1 MVEKIYLQKIE
12 EHKGIILKVVNL
24 YADDFE
30 DRKDLYQE
38 IVLQSWS
45 AYPRFKEE
53 SKFSTWLYKI
63 SLNVA
68 ITFLNKLKKMTSV
81 KENLSSEIFYE
92 PTELSERAYSLYQ
105 AIKQLSE
112 VDRGIIA
119 LHLDGFDNTEISQI
133 TVLSKGNT
141 NVKLHRIKQQL
152 TTILNKKQDG
162 FTTRME

>member
-1 MVEKIYLQKIE
+1 MTEKAYLQKIE

-45 AYPRFKEE
+45 AYARFEGKA
-53 SKFSTWLYKI
+53 KFSTWLYRI

-68 ITFLNKLKKMTSV
+68 LTFLDKHKKANQI
-81 KENLSSEIFYE
+81 KENSIKDIAFE
-92 PTELSERAYSLYQ
+92 PEELSERADFLYR
-105 AIKQLSE
+105 AIKQLAE
-112 VDRGIIA
+112 IDRSIIM
-119 LHLDGFDNTEISQI
+119 LHLDGFDNTEISEMMG
-133 TVLSKGNT
+133 LSRGNT

-152 TTILNKKQDG
+152 TTILTQK
-162 FTTRME
+162 